1 MPEPY
6 IPKVGAR
13 IMSLTNPAAKMLR
26 SGPVDPLQIGL
37 VRQQP
42 LRLLTDGPQGLYYGL
57 PDSGL
62 KLSIALALELRLN
75 LRKSFFSPT
84 PA

>member
-1 MPEPY
+1 MFDRTSVTQV
-6 IPKVGAR
+6 ILALGVSMLLSFAR
-13 IMSLTNPAAKMLR
+13 
-26 SGPVDPLQIGL
+26 L

-62 KLSIALALELRLN
+62 KLSIALALELRL
-75 LRKSFFSPT
+75 
-84 PA
+84 